1 MTASRPA
8 PLSPIAIRRYVTSGL
23 TVVVLHG
30 GPGAPGSAA
39 PLARALG
46 RDFSVLEPLQ
56 RRSGEVALTVE
67 RHVLD
72 LAEVAPPHAALVGH
86 SWGAMLALSFASR
99 FPERVSSIALV
110 GCGTYDPTTRASYR
124 AAMEARLGPERCAHL
139 DELDRRLDAE
149 VDAHKRD
156 ELRAQVGA
164 MHVAVMAFDPVADA
178 AEADVEVDE
187 RGHEETWQD
196 CLRLQ
201 REGIEPAAFAAIHA
215 PVIMLHG
222 DDDPH
227 PGPATHALLRRWMP
241 QLEYVGFPRCGHEP
255 WTERH
260 ARDTFLA
267 ALRAWLMRHSDAGPG

>member
-1 MTASRPA
+1 MTASHRA
-8 PLSPIAIRRYVTSGL
+8 PLSPIALRRYGTSGPI
-23 TVVVLHG
+23 VVVLHG
-30 GPGAPGSAA
+30 GPGAPGCAA

-56 RRSGEVALTVE
+56 RRSGEIPLTVE

-72 LAEVAPPHAALVGH
+72 LAEIAPPRAALVGH

-99 FPERVSSIALV
+99 FPERVSSVALV
-110 GCGTYDPTTRASYR
+110 GCGTYDLTTRASFQ
-124 AAMEARLGPERCAHL
+124 AATKARLGPERCAHL
-139 DELDRRLDAE
+139 DELERRLDTE
-149 VDAHKRD
+149 EDAHKRD
-156 ELRAQVGA
+156 ELLAQVGA
-164 MHVAVMAFDPVADA
+164 MHGEAMSFDPVADGG
-178 AEADVEVDE
+178 EDNVEVDE

-260 ARDTFLA
+260 AREAFLA
-267 ALRAWLMRHSDAGPG
+267 ALRTWLARHVRS